1 MKFFHALSFALFL
14 ATSACV
20 SASKPATKALLESD
34 RAFNAS
40 TQTGG
45 IVAWVNAF
53 DTHGSQVDDEFR
65 PITGATAI
73 RAHMQ
78 ELFADPL
85 NKLTWE
91 PDQVTVSEHGNLGM
105 TSGRFEMRRLRADG
119 SVESVQR
126 GRYFD
131 VWRRTKEGAW
141 KLLYDVGEF
150 DQPEKR

>member
-1 MKFFHALSFALFL
+1 MKTLHALSFALLL

-40 TQTGG
+40 TQSGG
-45 IVAWVNAF
+45 IEAWVAAF
-53 DTHGSQVDDEFR
+53 DTHGSQTDDEFR

-73 RAHMQ
+73 RAHMRD
-78 ELFADPL
+78 LFADPL
-85 NKLTWE
+85 NQLTWE
-91 PDQVTVSEHGNLGM
+91 PDQATVSERGNLGT
-105 TSGRFEMRRLRADG
+105 TSGRFEMRRLRGDG

-131 VWRRTKEGAW
+131 VWRRTRDGAW
-141 KLLYDVGEF
+141 KLLYDIGEF
-150 DQPEKR
+150 DEPKKR